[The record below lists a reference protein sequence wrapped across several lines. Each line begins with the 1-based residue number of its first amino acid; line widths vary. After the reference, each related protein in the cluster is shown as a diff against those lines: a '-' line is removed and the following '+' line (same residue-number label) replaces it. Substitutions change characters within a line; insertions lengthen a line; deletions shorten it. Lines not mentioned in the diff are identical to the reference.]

1 MTLLSIIKRAQ
12 FLARTNFG
20 RQSGWIVE
28 LDGCPIGQLTDCVKT
43 DMFWD
48 SYAIAPIHAADT
60 SNLYNDE
67 LWNSAKFCFRNR
79 ESGEY
84 ANDAFCGGAPPF
96 VKSGRILMRRL
107 YLSPQHRSEL
117 LLVGMLSKLMRSCH
131 RRGSSETARVNTASE
146 STGSSAFASAGRA
159 KGQPASR

>member
-1 MTLLSIIKRAQ
+1 MTVVSIIKRAQ
-12 FLARTNFG
+12 FLARTNVG

-48 SYAIAPIHAADT
+48 SYAIAPIQGTDSSH
-60 SNLYNDE
+60 LYNDE
-67 LWNSAKFCFRNR
+67 LWNSAKFCFRIR

-107 YLSPQHRSEL
+107 YLSPQYRSES
-117 LLVGMLSKLMRSCH
+117 LLVGMLSKLTRSRH
-131 RRGSSETARVNTASE
+131 RPG
-146 STGSSAFASAGRA
+146 
-159 KGQPASR
+159 